1 MGLFRS
7 KNVTDAEA
15 EIAAEITRGLRLKHG
30 STRPAIRF
38 VRRPN

>member
-1 MGLFRS
+1 MRLFQS

-15 EIAAEITRGLRLKHG
+15 EIAADIARGLRLKPG